1 MENKLLNISE
11 ADLQTMYASTF
22 TKKDAKEAGKNLVQ
36 KIFES
41 GEYDEL
47 KIYSNIVR
55 LKEVVNSIDSEFREK
70 LNLSNEESCYGVTF
84 TPKAGAKKLQY
95 EDDPDYLE
103 LKQKLK
109 EREQLIKTA
118 TNSKD
123 VIFDSNGVEV
133 PKVSVKYDKSSITIK
148 F

>member
-1 MENKLLNISE
+1 MENNLLKLSE
-11 ADLQTMYASTF
+11 EDLQTMYASTF

-70 LNLSNEESCYGVTF
+70 ISLSNEESCYGVTF

-95 EDDPDYLE
+95 EEDPYYLE
-103 LKQKLK
+103 LK
-109 EREQLIKTA
+109 EQLKKREELLKTA
-118 TNSKD
+118 TNSNN

-133 PKVSVKYDKSSITIK
+133 PKVSVKYDKSSITVK